1 MMDSVQEIFE
11 AAAAKYL
18 TAVDAAPSK
27 SSNQHEIGGLV
38 KAGMGQLLGVGYD
51 TCKFPAVYAYIP
63 EASDEEEAL
72 PVICEGTASWYDCR
86 RDDPNRSPEYRLYY
100 PQNDVTKRMKEG
112 DLVVIAK
119 NKDGSL
125 ALIFTPPDS
134 AVDIQLRHLF
144 GLPSLTTNMKPA
156 KMPEQP
162 MIIPVRMLLEE
173 VGINPFR
180 PEEVE
185 DDLEMLLERFPK
197 GLPTTDVLS
206 KLARDLVDV
215 DSRDDPDS
223 ALVAWLDREELLFR
237 AYEKYLVS
245 QRLQE
250 GFGEDGSDVDAFV
263 KFSLSVQ
270 NRRKSRVGYAFENH
284 LTTVFEQHGMTFQR
298 GKGKLYTE
306 GNQQPDWMFPSF
318 SAYHDL
324 DFPTE
329 KLALLGAKTTCK
341 DRWRQVLAEGDRL
354 EKKYLATLEGGI
366 SERQT
371 DQMQGKK
378 LQLVV
383 PRSIQTT
390 YSEHQ
395 KIWLYTIS
403 DFVSDIREKASSQG
417 LENTKVVKITD

>member
-1 MMDSVQEIFE
+1 MMDSVKEIFE

-27 SSNQHEIGGLV
+27 NSNQHEIGGLV
-38 KAGMGQLLGVGYD
+38 RAGMGQLLGVGHE
-51 TCKFPAVYAYIP
+51 TFKFPAVYAYIP
-63 EASDEEEAL
+63 DAGDDEETP

-86 RDDPNRSPEYRLYY
+86 RDDPDRSSEYRLYY
-100 PQNDVTKRMKEG
+100 PQNEVTKQMKEG
-112 DLVVIAK
+112 DLVVVAK
-119 NKDGSL
+119 NRDGSL
-125 ALIFTPPDS
+125 ALIFTPAGSP
-134 AVDIQLRHLF
+134 ADIQLRHLF
-144 GLPSLTTNMKPA
+144 GLPDLTSQMKPA
-156 KMPEQP
+156 GMPEQS

-185 DDLEMLLERFPK
+185 DDLEMLLELFSK

-206 KLARDLVDV
+206 GLARELVDV
-215 DSRDDPDS
+215 DSRDGPDS

-237 AYEKYLVS
+237 AYEKHLVS
-245 QRLQE
+245 QRLRE
-250 GFGEDGSDVDAFV
+250 GFGHDGSDVDAFV

-324 DFPTE
+324 NFPTE
-329 KLALLGAKTTCK
+329 KLTLLGAKTTCK

-354 EKKYLATLEGGI
+354 ERKYLATLEAGI

-371 DQMQGKK
+371 DQMQEKN

-383 PRSIQTT
+383 PGSIHTT
-390 YSEHQ
+390 YSEQQ
-395 KIWLYTIS
+395 KSWLYTIS
-403 DFVSDIREKASSQG
+403 DFVGDVRRKDSS
-417 LENTKVVKITD
+417 